1 MPRSAPRAPGA
12 SLAAILAVLIIAAGP
27 AVLSRAAGLN
37 QSFPPP
43 TPVPPDGS
51 LSPYPTALAT
61 PPPGDDPPELRAEA
75 AALMD
80 LDAGQVL
87 FARDGRERRPIASLT
102 KIMTALVVLELVAP
116 GDPVTASP
124 AAAAAPGAELGLSA
138 GETLPAR
145 ELLYALLLQ
154 SANDAAVAL
163 AEHVEGSVDG
173 FVERMNDRAEALGL
187 RDTRFFSPN
196 GLDDRGYSSAV
207 DLARLTRLALDVPE
221 IARIV
226 ETKFHDVPSPAGEA
240 RHIQNRN
247 ALLWLYRGARGVK
260 TGFTSAAGYCL
271 IVAAERGGERLVAV
285 VLGEPAQAWDD
296 AATLMNYGFE
306 AFERRAVVSAGDAL
320 EPVTVQGYA
329 VPAVAG
335 RSVYAYV
342 DEGPVRVDVRPVGGL
357 RLPVEEGQRLGLAVV
372 RVGGA
377 EIGRIPVRVGDLPE
391 PPGTGLPLWRRVG
404 AVLVALVGRIV
415 TGT

>member
-1 MPRSAPRAPGA
+1 MPRTAPRAPGA
-12 SLAAILAVLIIAAGP
+12 ALASVLAVLVIAAGP
-27 AVLSRAAGLN
+27 AVVSRAAGLN
-37 QSFPPP
+37 QAFPPP

-61 PPPGDDPPELRAEA
+61 PPPSDEPPELRAEA
-75 AALMD
+75 AALVD

-116 GDPVTASP
+116 GDPVTASAV
-124 AAAAAPGAELGLSA
+124 AAGQSGAELGLVV

-163 AEHVEGSVDG
+163 AEHVEGSVAG
-173 FVERMNDRAEALGL
+173 FVDRMNDRAEALGL
-187 RDTRFFSPN
+187 EDTEFFSPN
-196 GLDDRGYSSAV
+196 GLDDRGFSTAV

-226 ETKFHDVPSPAGEA
+226 GTKVHDVPAPEGEP

-247 ALLWLYRGARGVK
+247 ALLWLYRGALGVK
-260 TGFTSAAGYCL
+260 TGFTTAAGFCL
-271 IVAAERGGERLVAV
+271 IVAAERDGERLVAV
-285 VLGEPAQAWDD
+285 VLGEPSQAWDD

-306 AFERRAVVSAGDAL
+306 AFERRAVVSSGEAL
-320 EPVTVQGYA
+320 EPVSVQGYA

-335 RSVYAYV
+335 RTVYAYV
-342 DEGPVRVDVRPVGGL
+342 DEGPVRIDVRPLGGL
-357 RLPVEEGQRLGLAVV
+357 KLPVQEGQRLGLAVV

-391 PPGTGLPLWRRVG
+391 VPGTGLPLWRRVA
-404 AVLVALVGRIV
+404 AVLVALIGRMV